1 MRRAVKARV
10 NTAETFEVLR
20 PLIKFTALLLLT
32 ALLLWWFARGV
43 DWARV
48 GGEMAG
54 VNWLLI
60 AAGVAVVCATYVM
73 RALRWGA
80 LLAPVAQTGW
90 RELVAATTVGF
101 GAVFLVGRAGEV
113 VRPSFLPLVD
123 SRVSPSASFVT
134 IGVERIYDITAVV
147 VLFAINLIWF
157 RAPGGDPAVY
167 AQVRRAGFVL
177 LVAAVAGVIGLVL
190 FRMRGAEV
198 IRWLDM
204 KLKRTPASVRR
215 VGKFLTE
222 LLEQLRRA
230 LGVLT
235 DARALAVTVG
245 WTAVLWASIALANW
259 CVMRA
264 FGLPF
269 GVGETLFVLG
279 FALVGSLVP
288 TPGGAAGAFHV
299 ATARG
304 LTFLGVGEAK
314 ATAVSIVLHLVVFA
328 PALFLGLYYFMRS
341 DVNLSRLR
349 GAAREAGSES
359 DEAATRIEFG
369 REGKARASAAR

>member
-1 MRRAVKARV
+1 MRP
-10 NTAETFEVLR
+10 F
-20 PLIKFTALLLLT
+20 IKFTALLLLT
-32 ALLLWWFARGV
+32 ALLLWWFARGI

-48 GGEMAG
+48 EGEMAG
-54 VNWLLI
+54 TNWLLI
-60 AAGVAVVCATYVM
+60 AAGVAVVCATYVV

-80 LLAPVAQTGW
+80 LLAPVARTSW
-90 RELVAATTVGF
+90 RELLAATTVGF

-147 VLFAINLIWF
+147 VLFAVNLIWF

-177 LVAAVAGVIGLVL
+177 LAAAVAGIFALVL
-190 FRMRGAEV
+190 FRLRGAEM
-198 IRWLDM
+198 IGWLDAR
-204 KLKRTPASVRR
+204 LKRAPAGVVR
-215 VGKFLTE
+215 VGRFLTD
-222 LLEQLRRA
+222 LLEELRRA

-245 WTAVLWASIALANW
+245 WTLVLWASIALANW
-259 CVMRA
+259 LVLRA

-269 GVGETLFVLG
+269 GAGGTLFVLG

-304 LTFLGVGEAK
+304 LTFLGVADVK
-314 ATAVSIVLHLVVFA
+314 AAAVSIVLHLVVFG
-328 PALFLGLYYFMRS
+328 PALFLGLYYFLRS
-341 DVNLSRLR
+341 DVKLSRLR
-349 GAAREAGSES
+349 GVASKAGSGEGEEAAARIG
-359 DEAATRIEFG
+359 FG
-369 REGKARASAAR
+369 PEGKARTPAGR

>member
-1 MRRAVKARV
+1 VARAGGWGKH
-10 NTAETFEVLR
+10 AETFEVLR
-20 PLIKFTALLLLT
+20 PFIKFTALLLLT

-48 GGEMAG
+48 GGEVAG
-54 VNWLLI
+54 TNWLLVS
-60 AAGVAVVCATYVM
+60 AGVAVVCATYIV
-73 RALRWGA
+73 RAMRWGA
-80 LLAPVAQTGW
+80 LLAPVAETGW
-90 RELVAATTVGF
+90 RELLAATTVGF

-147 VLFAINLIWF
+147 VLFAVNLIWF
-157 RAPGGDPAVY
+157 RAPGGDPAAY
-167 AQVRRAGFVL
+167 AQVRRAGLVL
-177 LVAAVAGVIGLVL
+177 LFAAVAGIAGLVL
-190 FRMRGAEV
+190 FKLRAAEV
-198 IRWLDM
+198 IGWLD
-204 KLKRTPASVRR
+204 KRLERAPAGVRR
-215 VGKFLTE
+215 VGKFLTD
-222 LLEQLRRA
+222 LLDELRRA

-245 WTAVLWASIALANW
+245 WTVVLWSSIAVANW
-259 CVMRA
+259 CVLRA

-269 GVGETLFVLG
+269 GAGETLFVLG

-328 PALFLGLYYFMRS
+328 PALFLGLYYFARS
-341 DVNLSRLR
+341 DVKLSRLR
-349 GAAREAGSES
+349 GATRAAGGEGG
-359 DEAATRIEFG
+359 EAAKRIEFG
-369 REGKARASAAR
+369 REGKARAPAAR

>member
-1 MRRAVKARV
+1 MRP
-10 NTAETFEVLR
+10 F
-20 PLIKFTALLLLT
+20 IKFTALLLLT

-48 GGEMAG
+48 GGEVAG

-60 AAGVAVVCATYVM
+60 AAGVAVVCATYVV

-90 RELVAATTVGF
+90 RELLAATTVGF

-123 SRVSPSASFVT
+123 RGVSPSASFVT

-167 AQVRRAGFVL
+167 AQVRRAGLVL
-177 LVAAVAGVIGLVL
+177 LVAAVAGILGLIL
-190 FRMRGAEV
+190 FRLRGAEV
-198 IRWLDM
+198 IRGLDTR
-204 KLKRTPASVRR
+204 LERAPEGVGR
-215 VGKFLTE
+215 VGRFLTE

-235 DARALAVTVG
+235 DARALGVTVG
-245 WTAVLWASIALANW
+245 WTVVLWSSIALANW
-259 CVMRA
+259 CVLRA
-264 FGLPF
+264 FKLPF
-269 GVGETLFVLG
+269 GAGETLFVLG

-328 PALFLGLYYFMRS
+328 PALFLGLYYFARS

-349 GAAREAGSES
+349 GAARGAGDPS
-359 DEAATRIEFG
+359 DEPATRIEIG
-369 REGKARASAAR
+369 REGKARVSAAR